1 MLALWTVP
9 TVSDARAPVVDVAAL
24 FDAHGAFLLRVLV
37 RIVGDRTQA
46 EDVLQEVFLLAHR
59 RRHELDPNG
68 NVVGWLYRTALNVVR
83 HHRRTLARRA
93 RLHAAVAREGEP
105 PGDDHSPER
114 PAITRDTAQNVRACL
129 TALPISQRE
138 VFVLFELEELDG
150 ERIAELV
157 GAPVAT
163 VWTRL
168 HRGRDKFRRAWRALE
183 DRS

>member
-1 MLALWTVP
+1 MSTASADVNARVP
-9 TVSDARAPVVDVAAL
+9 ADIAVL
-24 FDAHGAFLLRVLV
+24 FDVHGAFLLRVLV

-68 NVVGWLYRTALNVVR
+68 NVVGWLYRSALNVVR

-93 RLHAAVAREGEP
+93 RLHAAVAREP
-105 PGDDHSPER
+105 RGDDGRGPER
-114 PAITRDTAQNVRACL
+114 PGTMRDTAQNVRACL